1 MFLLVLAV
9 LAAGGYRLENH
20 YGLSAYVK
28 DLYRNFRNTFT
39 EQGPVR
45 GTFYDRNLKQLAVT
59 LERVSVYA
67 RTREIDSIQET
78 ATQLSRVLKI
88 DQDKMVEQLE
98 SGVLRFWVAKDIDQ
112 QQEEAVKNL
121 HLPGVYLQRD
131 QKRYYPND
139 SQAAHFVGYVEN
151 GIGLA
156 GVEFYYDR
164 LLAGRK
170 IKQQEKKELLRDSP
184 DLVLSLD
191 LKIEDILDGIVKEIA
206 DAGGVEK
213 VAAYLI
219 EENTG
224 EIVGGSI
231 LPGFNPNFFAKYPQE
246 RTENMF
252 FVPLCMPE
260 KFRLFLRDATMLL
273 AGSEDL
279 AGQEKAVSPSA
290 WSLIRDPEDL
300 GGRLRWWERL
310 GLQGPLETDFY
321 VPTHSAKKA
330 IAAHQKPVTASAIPF
345 DFVPESAAPLNIL
358 TSFSMLL
365 NKGKKIHPSVV
376 KKILDRE
383 TGQTVLLGSKEDG
396 SEQVDGWSKDADDRI
411 QALFHSQAS
420 EGPVNTYFFR
430 DNITVS
436 INSDAGNRLLVDELL
451 FVTIPAGSNGMN
463 MLLVVERTPPG
474 VEGKKGSDKSSL
486 EQIVA
491 DKVERIS
498 VLQQVD
504 KSLADVVEPEAAGG
518 DNYQGG
524 DGLIAELSGGA
535 KNSGQK
541 QTSPGIMPDLRGMS
555 LRKSLRLMQGVPL
568 SLKIQ
573 GTGKVIDQRPP
584 PGSSLQGVTECLLIL
599 EKQEDI
605 SIEKLSKKLPGK
617 D

>member
-1 MFLLVLAV
+1 LLVIIALAS
-9 LAAGGYRLENH
+9 GGYQLENH
-20 YGLSAYVK
+20 YGLSAYVT
-28 DLYRNFRNTFT
+28 DLFRSFKNSFS
-39 EQGPVR
+39 EQEPVR

-78 ATQLSRVLKI
+78 ATQLSRVLKV
-88 DQDKMVEQLE
+88 DEGKLVEQLE
-98 SGVLRFWVAKDIDQ
+98 SGVLRLWVARDIDQ
-112 QQEEAVKNL
+112 QQEETVKKL
-121 HLPGVYLQRD
+121 HLPGVYLQKD
-131 QKRYYPND
+131 KKRYYPNGF
-139 SQAAHFVGYVEN
+139 QAAHLLGYVEN

-170 IKQQEKKELLRDSP
+170 TKQQEKEELLHDSP

-191 LKIEDILDGIVKEIA
+191 MKIEDILDDIVRTIA
-206 DAGGVEK
+206 DDNGVEK
-213 VAAYLI
+213 VAVYLM

-231 LPGFNPNFFAKYPQE
+231 LPGFDPNFFAKYSQE

-252 FVPLCMPE
+252 FVPLCIPE
-260 KFRLFLRDATMLL
+260 KFRVFLRDATMLL
-273 AGSEDL
+273 AASEDL
-279 AGQEKAVSPSA
+279 AGQEKTVSPSA
-290 WSLIRDPEDL
+290 WSLFRDPEDL
-300 GGRLRWWERL
+300 GGRLRWWEQL

-321 VPTHSAKKA
+321 VSTHSAKKA
-330 IAAHQKPVTASAIPF
+330 IAAHQKPATVSEISF

-358 TSFSMLL
+358 TTFSMLL
-365 NKGKKIHPSVV
+365 NSGKKIHPSVV

-383 TGQTVLLGSKEDG
+383 TGQAVLLRPKEDLTG
-396 SEQVDGWSKDADDRI
+396 QPDGRPKETGDRI
-411 QALFHSQAS
+411 LALFHGQAT
-420 EGPVNTYFFR
+420 EGPVGTFFFR

-436 INSDAGNRLLVDELL
+436 IDNDAGRRLLVDELL

-474 VEGKKGSDKSSL
+474 VEGKEDSNKNSL

-504 KSLADVVEPEAAGG
+504 KSLADVVEPEVAGG
-518 DNYQGG
+518 DNYQGS
-524 DGLIAELSGGA
+524 DSRIPDLSKSV
-535 KNSGQK
+535 KNNDQK
-541 QTSPGIMPDLRGMS
+541 QPSPGIMPDLLGMS

-568 SLKIQ
+568 SIKIQ
-573 GTGKVIDQRPP
+573 GTGRVIDQRPR
-584 PGSSLQGVTECLLIL
+584 PGSSLKGVTECLLIL

-605 SIEKLSKKLPGK
+605 SLEKLSRKLPAK